1 GNRDNK
7 LRARMKWL
15 VDTMGID
22 EVRRRVLKERKT
34 LIASSTWPGGIPPLV
49 AERGDAPAG
58 VGAGVTPTPV
68 GTPVAL
74 RLGPGDSYQ
83 RWETANVVIGVAK
96 GTVSAYAFCRLGDI
110 TSDQFRS
117 LAAIQ
122 REFEVEVRVTNRQ
135 NVVFRGL
142 ESNQLAFLHA
152 RLAAIG
158 MAEPGAELARD
169 VVACPG
175 ADTCN
180 LAVTQ
185 SRGLADAI
193 GVALEE
199 AGLADVGG
207 IRINIS
213 GCTNSCGQHHISD
226 IGFFGA
232 ERRAHGRSAPGYQM
246 LLGGHVG
253 QTQVEFGQKALRLP
267 AKAVPEAV
275 VRVVGRFAGERQA
288 GEMFP
293 AWLARA
299 GGPAAVG
306 GDLKELDTWPTPE
319 DDPGFYVD
327 YDETGPYVAE
337 VGAGE
342 CAGT

>member
-1 GNRDNK
+1 
-7 LRARMKWL
+7 M
-15 VDTMGID
+15 
-22 EVRRRVLKERKT
+22 
-34 LIASSTWPGGIPPLV
+34 ASSTWPGGIPAV
-49 AERGDAPAG
+49 VREQGDEPAG

-68 GTPVAL
+68 GTPVTL
-74 RLGPGDSYQ
+74 RLGPGDSYH

-96 GTVSAYAFCRLGDI
+96 GTISAYAYAKLGDI
-110 TSDQFRS
+110 TSNQFRG

-122 REFEVEVRVTNRQ
+122 REFGLEVRVTNRQ

-142 ESNQLAFLHA
+142 APDQLSALHL
-152 RLAAIG
+152 RLSALG

-185 SRGLADAI
+185 SRGLASSI
-193 GVALEE
+193 GQALEE

-207 IRINIS
+207 VRINIS
-213 GCTNSCGQHHISD
+213 GCTNSCGQHHIAD

-232 ERRAHGRSAPGYQM
+232 ERRAHGQSAPGYQM

-253 QTQVEFGQKALRLP
+253 QTQIEFGAKALRLP
-267 AKAVPEAV
+267 AKAAPEAA
-275 VRVVGRFAGERQA
+275 VRVIGRFAGERVA
-288 GEMFP
+288 GETF
-293 AWLARA
+293 AHWLDRV
-299 GGPAAVG
+299 GGPSVVG
-306 GDLKELDTWPTPE
+306 AELKELDVWPTPDE
-319 DDPGFYVD
+319 RPDFYVD